1 MINKLKALPL
11 ILFSVLWVTV
21 SMGQKA
27 GQTVGFIEGLPVTA
41 TEVKREML
49 NARWQQADGNMEVVR
64 RLAVEALV
72 RLKVQ
77 EKLLQGE
84 NLWPFKTYAALL
96 DELHK
101 TNAAKK
107 AKGAVYVGPQTYTED
122 DFYQYCLNNAVIV
135 LKEKM
140 LEDKRIVVSRTDL
153 ETQFLEMKKTVY
165 KAEKYTLELYE
176 RQVHDACV
184 EKAYAAII
192 NQRLSE
198 AVKQIDT
205 AKLAKVQL

>member
-1 MINKLKALPL
+1 MINKLKALLL
-11 ILFSVLWVTV
+11 ILFGVLWVTV
-21 SMGQKA
+21 SMGQQA
-27 GQTVGFIEGLPVTA
+27 GQTVGFIEGLPVAA
-41 TEVKREML
+41 TEVRREML
-49 NARWQQADGNMEVVR
+49 NARWQQADGNMEAVR
-64 RLAVEALV
+64 QLAVEALV

-96 DELHK
+96 DELYN
-101 TNAAKK
+101 TNAARK
-107 AKGAVYVGPQTYTED
+107 ARGAVYVGPQTYTED

-140 LEDKRIVVSRTDL
+140 LEDKRIVVSRADL
-153 ETQFLEMKKTVY
+153 EAQFLEMKKTVY

-192 NQRLSE
+192 NQRMSE
-198 AVKQIDT
+198 AVKQIDA

>member
-1 MINKLKALPL
+1 MINKLTSLPL
-11 ILFSVLWVTV
+11 VLFSMLWATV

-27 GQTVGFIEGLPVTA
+27 GQTVGYIDGLPVTA
-41 TEVKREML
+41 TEVKREMM
-49 NARWQQADGNMEVVR
+49 NARWQQADGNTEAVHQ
-64 RLAVEALV
+64 LAVAALV

-77 EKLLQGE
+77 EKLLLGE

-96 DELHK
+96 GELQK
-101 TNAAKK
+101 TNAARK

-140 LEDKRIVVSRTDL
+140 LENKRIAVSHADL
-153 ETQFLEMKKTVY
+153 EAQFLEMKKTVY

-176 RQVHDACV
+176 RQVYDACV
-184 EKAYAAII
+184 EKAYAEMID
-192 NQRLSE
+192 QLSAE
-198 AVKQIDT
+198 AVKKIDA